1 MPDTLYK
8 VLLIEDNPGDARLF
22 RENLA
27 DATGAR
33 FEVVCAERL
42 SDALQRLAEEG
53 ARFDVVVVD
62 LSLPDSS
69 GLETFERVRDAA
81 PHLPVVIMS
90 GLADEALAVHA
101 VQEGAEDYLV
111 KGQVEPFWLG
121 RSLRYAIERQ
131 RMHRQMRQ
139 SDERLHQIVEQ
150 ASDAFFVVDV
160 NNHIMNFNRRA
171 CDSLGY
177 THDELLGMPFS
188 RIVPGFEAAKSAETW
203 ATIMRGEATT
213 FEGAQRRKDG
223 SLLPVEIR
231 LSLFELDGHY
241 MLALARDVTD
251 RVQRH
256 QAESDLRRR
265 QEEFVVAREIQQQLF
280 PKHSPDV
287 PGFDISGASFPA
299 DETGGDYY
307 DYLPMNDGH
316 IGIVIGDVGG
326 HGIGPAILVGETHA
340 YFRALSQT
348 YPDVEF
354 MLRQINRLLVQ
365 DTNQVRLISLFFLRL
380 NPIRRSFVYAG
391 AGHQAHWLHASGE
404 VTTLERRAIPLGID
418 RDAEFLCSPPKT
430 VKPNDI
436 VLMTTDG
443 IAETANER
451 GEQFGESRMLDV
463 VRANRELPARDIIMA
478 LYDSVR
484 QFGAHEQQH
493 DDVTIVIVKAGPE
506 PSQ

>member
-1 MPDTLYK
+1 MPETLYR

-22 RENLA
+22 REHVA

-33 FEVVCAERL
+33 FEVECAERL
-42 SDALQRLAEEG
+42 SAALQRLEEDS
-53 ARFDVVVVD
+53 ADIDVVVVD

-81 PHLPVVIMS
+81 PDLPVVIMS
-90 GLADEALAVHA
+90 GLADEALAVRA

-111 KGQVEPFWLG
+111 KGQVEPVWLG
-121 RSLRYAIERQ
+121 RSLLYAIERQ
-131 RMHRQMRQ
+131 RMRRQMRQ
-139 SDERLHQIVEQ
+139 SDQRLHQIVEQ
-150 ASDAFFVVDV
+150 ASDAFFIVDLD
-160 NNHIMNFNRRA
+160 NHIVDINRRA
-171 CDSLGY
+171 CDSLAY
-177 THDELLGMPFS
+177 THEELLGMTFS
-188 RIVPGFEAAKSAETW
+188 QVVPGFDDAKSADTW
-203 ATIMRGEATT
+203 DKISRGEAVT
-213 FEGAQRRKDG
+213 FEGEQRRKDG

-231 LSLFELDGHY
+231 MSQFELEGHF

-251 RVQRH
+251 RVQRQ
-256 QAESDLRRR
+256 QAEANLRRR
-265 QEEFVVAREIQQQLF
+265 QEEFLVAREIQQQLF

-316 IGIVIGDVGG
+316 VGIVIGDVGG

-365 DTNQVRLISLFFLRL
+365 DTNEVRLISLFFLRL
-380 NPIRRSFVYAG
+380 NPIRRTFVYAG
-391 AGHQAHWLHASGE
+391 AGHMAYWLHASGE

-418 RDAEFLCSPPKT
+418 RDAEFLCSSPKT
-430 VKPNDI
+430 VQPNDI

-443 IAETANER
+443 IAETTNQH
-451 GEQFGESRMLDV
+451 GEQFGDSRTLDV
-463 VRANRELPARDIIMA
+463 VRANRERPAQEIITA
-478 LYDSVR
+478 LYDCVR

-493 DDVTIVIVKAGPE
+493 DDLTIVVVKAGPE
-506 PSQ
+506 PNK